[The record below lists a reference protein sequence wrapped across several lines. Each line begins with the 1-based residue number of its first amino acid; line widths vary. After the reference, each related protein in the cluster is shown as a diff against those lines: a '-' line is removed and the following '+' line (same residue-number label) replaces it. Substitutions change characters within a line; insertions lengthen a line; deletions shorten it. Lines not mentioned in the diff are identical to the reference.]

1 MVFTG
6 HIAMCKAS
14 IVLENELIDSGFP
27 LREVIFSSEEMTS
40 LGIAYDPV
48 LRQQKLQDISHYLWK
63 LEVFIA
69 NYDGKNER
77 ITIY

>member
-1 MVFTG
+1 
-6 HIAMCKAS
+6 MCKAS